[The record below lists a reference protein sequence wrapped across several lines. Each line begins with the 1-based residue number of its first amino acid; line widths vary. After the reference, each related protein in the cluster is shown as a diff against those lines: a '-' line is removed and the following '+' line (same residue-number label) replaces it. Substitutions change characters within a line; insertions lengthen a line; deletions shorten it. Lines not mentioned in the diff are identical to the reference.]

1 MWKYLSM
8 TVFFCNL
15 ALCQQGNKE
24 RSQLLI
30 PPKQIVQVE
39 YPFYKGF
46 TTKVWNK
53 SKFDLG
59 VSVHDRTT
67 DSLIKDFG
75 MPRGSSNLLI
85 VEEGSYLQFENRFLT
100 TLKVEFSL
108 QKGISGKKKTPRPLT
123 PQRAFY
129 LENNTAQTLPLV
141 IPGVMSPKLN
151 PFSRSGVDLPNGQKV
166 YLNLNG
172 KRILILTIS
181 DSIKQG
187 DRIDVANLINK
198 ALNTN

>member
-1 MWKYLSM
+1 M

-67 DSLIKDFG
+67 DSLIKGFG

-141 IPGVMSPKLN
+141 IPGVISPKLN